1 MKGRFMKETLA
12 SEFEKLFGEPAQIFA
27 QAPGRIEFIGNHTD
41 YNGGYVMGVAI
52 DKTIMC
58 ALSRRDDRKLCF
70 GSIKKGEKVFVD
82 LDRIV
87 HQPRSHNWV
96 NYPLGVVKFLIEAGM
111 KPDCGFNMLDIS
123 SLPAGA
129 GLSSSA
135 AIELCTAM
143 GVSKL
148 YNFDTDLKTLIRV
161 SRRSENEFLGMPSGI
176 LDQGTSGFGK
186 ANSIVFI
193 DCLTEEFSTLP
204 LPDKCRFWI
213 FNSTKKHA
221 LVDGLYAERHNECA
235 EAARILSEDGEPR
248 LLRAFSM
255 TDLEAAKMKMSDVV
269 YRRAKHVICENDRVL
284 KTKELLEKGDIKGV
298 GDMLYASHESSRA
311 LFENSAEEL
320 DFLVAESKNYPS
332 IYGAR
337 LSGGGFGGAVMALT
351 DETFDK
357 RQAEQIA
364 RAYENRFGKAPTM
377 FSCAAGDGAKLA

>member
-148 YNFDTDLKTLIRV
+148 TG
-161 SRRSENEFLGMPSGI
+161 S
-176 LDQGTSGFGK
+176 
-186 ANSIVFI
+186 
-193 DCLTEEFSTLP
+193 
-204 LPDKCRFWI
+204 W
-213 FNSTKKHA
+213 
-221 LVDGLYAERHNECA
+221 AER
-235 EAARILSEDGEPR
+235 RISRTLSAGI
-248 LLRAFSM
+248 FSFSAISSALPPVR
-255 TDLEAAKMKMSDVV
+255 TKYRSD
-269 YRRAKHVICENDRVL
+269 I
-284 KTKELLEKGDIKGV
+284 
-298 GDMLYASHESSRA
+298 S
-311 LFENSAEEL
+311 
-320 DFLVAESKNYPS
+320 P
-332 IYGAR
+332 
-337 LSGGGFGGAVMALT
+337 
-351 DETFDK
+351 
-357 RQAEQIA
+357 
-364 RAYENRFGKAPTM
+364 
-377 FSCAAGDGAKLA
+377 